1 MGVARKGWEKARCR
15 GDRAGRVTKGTGDVQ
30 NRGFRPQG
38 AYRNWG
44 AVLGVVNIKYLFT
57 KTGFRYTPG
66 LEHFYCKKWD
76 GEAKKAYRN
85 RLGAKKAAKR
95 GVVGQKHPFFTAKIG
110 QKRCTGIAPETVPES
125 SVSRFSAEKGL
136 FYAEKGS
143 CERMHQQRVA
153 GGGGGGAV
161 P

>member
-66 LEHFYCKKWD
+66 LGHFYCKKWD

-85 RLGAKKAAKR
+85 RLGAKKR
-95 GVVGQKHPFFTAKIG
+95 QKGGLWARNTHFLR
-110 QKRCTGIAPETVPES
+110 QK
-125 SVSRFSAEKGL
+125 
-136 FYAEKGS
+136 
-143 CERMHQQRVA
+143 
-153 GGGGGGAV
+153 
-161 P
+161 